1 MTPLPETPRDTGT
14 RAEDYE
20 GAYYA
25 SYVGGHEYDW
35 ATESWRA
42 YFTRA
47 ASRLLALTD
56 ANSVLD
62 VGCAKGL
69 LVQAF
74 NQAGA
79 EAAGFD
85 HSAHAIEAAHPDVRA
100 KLYVASATAPIEGRF
115 DLVTCVEVLE
125 HMSPNDAELAI
136 DQMCAVA
143 DLILF
148 SSTPAHFED
157 PSHVNVRP
165 TPDWAASFAERGFFR
180 RTDVSVDF
188 LTGWALLLERHDL
201 TRRDVVHRYESQ
213 YVSLHTEV
221 LEKRL
226 ALLESHRLLA
236 QSMLETDGSEADAEI
251 RLRHDL
257 ADATGE
263 NARLDGELAY
273 EREQAELLRE
283 DLAAREADVERL
295 QQQLSNTV
303 TRLRSRARRVRQLQR
318 RLQRQRR
325 RTVSLRRRLRAVTSS
340 RTWRLH
346 VRVARLL
353 RR

>member
-1 MTPLPETPRDTGT
+1 MTPLPQHPESIGT
-14 RAEDYE
+14 RADDYM

-25 SYVGGHEYDW
+25 SHLGGDEYDW
-35 ATESWRA
+35 SSESWRSF
-42 YFTRA
+42 FTRA
-47 ASRLLALTD
+47 ATRLVALTS
-56 ANSVLD
+56 ATNVLD

-74 NQAGA
+74 ATVGA
-79 EAAGFD
+79 DASGFD
-85 HSAHAIEAAHPDVRA
+85 HSAHAIESAHPDVRA

-125 HMSPNDAELAI
+125 HMSPTDAELAI
-136 DQMCAVA
+136 DSMCAA
-143 DLILF
+143 TDLILF
-148 SSTPAHFED
+148 SSTPTDFEE

-236 QSMLETDGSEADAEI
+236 QSMVETDGSEADAEV

-346 VRVARLL
+346 ARVARLL